1 MMADN
6 AEEKVSK
13 YQAPAL
19 EKGLDILEYLSRRA
33 MPLSQTEIANG
44 INKNPNEI
52 YRMLVCLEERGYLMR
67 EEHSAKYML
76 SLKLYNLSHRHSPV
90 DDIRRA
96 SQYPMQ
102 ELANKLKQSC
112 HLSVL
117 YHDQLMV
124 VYQAKSPSPI
134 ALSIEEG
141 SLFPLVLTASGRTL
155 LAFMAESERL
165 NILGRIPLYRSYS
178 ARKQK
183 GFLESLEEIRER
195 GIYVGTS
202 ELSKGVTDIV
212 MPIGDEETGVLACL
226 AVSILT
232 TQYDEDFTSEQ
243 IVAEVQQCVKNI
255 LGRLG
260 M

>member
-1 MMADN
+1 MSDYV
-6 AEEKVSK
+6 EEKVSK

-19 EKGLDILEYLSRRA
+19 EKGLDILEYLSQRA

-52 YRMLVCLEERGYLMR
+52 YRMLVCLEERGYLTR

-76 SLKLYNLSHRHSPV
+76 SLKLYNLSHRHSPI

-96 SQYPMQ
+96 AQYPMQ
-102 ELANKLKQSC
+102 QLAINLKQSC

-124 VYQAKSPSPI
+124 ICQAKSPSPI

-155 LAFMAESERL
+155 LAFQPEDERL
-165 NILGRIPLYRSYS
+165 NILQRIPLYRNYS

-183 GFLESLEEIRER
+183 AFLQALEEIRSQA
-195 GIYVGTS
+195 VFVSNS

-212 MPIGDEETGVLACL
+212 VPIGNLDTGVLACL

-232 TQYDEDFTSEQ
+232 TEYDENFTSEEL
-243 IVAEVQQCVKNI
+243 IAEVKQCSKNI
-255 LGRLG
+255 LARLG
-260 M
+260 L

>member
-1 MMADN
+1 MPDN
-6 AEEKVSK
+6 VEEKVSK
-13 YQAPAL
+13 YQTPAL
-19 EKGLDILEYLSRRA
+19 EKGLDILEYLSQRA
-33 MPLSQTEIANG
+33 EPLTQTEIAHG

-90 DDIRRA
+90 DDLRRA

-102 ELANKLKQSC
+102 KLAVSLKQSC

-117 YHDQLMV
+117 YNDQLMV
-124 VYQAKSPSPI
+124 ICQAKSPSPI

-155 LAFMAESERL
+155 LAFLAEDERL
-165 NILGRIPLYRSYS
+165 NILNRIPLYKSYS

-183 GFLESLEEIRER
+183 AFLQSLEEIREK
-195 GIYVGTS
+195 GVYVSTS

-212 MPIGDEETGVLACL
+212 APIGNLETGVLACL
-226 AVSILT
+226 AVSMLT
-232 TQYDEDFTSEQ
+232 TEYDENFTSEE
-243 IVAEVQQCVKNI
+243 IIAEVQQCVKNI

>member
-1 MMADN
+1 MSDYV
-6 AEEKVSK
+6 EEKVSK

-19 EKGLDILEYLSRRA
+19 EKGLDILEYLSQRA

-52 YRMLVCLEERGYLMR
+52 YRMLVCLEERGYLTR

-76 SLKLYNLSHRHSPV
+76 SLKLYNLSHRHSPI

-96 SQYPMQ
+96 AQYPMQ
-102 ELANKLKQSC
+102 QLAINLKQSC

-124 VYQAKSPSPI
+124 ICQAKSPSPI

-155 LAFMAESERL
+155 LAFQPEDERL
-165 NILGRIPLYRSYS
+165 NILQRITLYRNYS

-183 GFLESLEEIRER
+183 AFLQALEEIRSQA
-195 GIYVGTS
+195 VFVSNS

-212 MPIGDEETGVLACL
+212 VPIGNLDTGVLACL

-232 TQYDEDFTSEQ
+232 TEYDENFTSEEL
-243 IVAEVQQCVKNI
+243 IAEVKQCSKNI
-255 LGRLG
+255 LTRLG
-260 M
+260 L

>member
-1 MMADN
+1 MSDYV
-6 AEEKVSK
+6 EEKVSK

-19 EKGLDILEYLSRRA
+19 EKGLDILEYLSQRA

-52 YRMLVCLEERGYLMR
+52 YRMLVCLEERGYLTR

-76 SLKLYNLSHRHSPV
+76 SLKLYNLSHRHSPI

-96 SQYPMQ
+96 AQYPMQ
-102 ELANKLKQSC
+102 QLAINLKQSC

-124 VYQAKSPSPI
+124 ICQAKSPSPI

-155 LAFMAESERL
+155 LAFQPEDERL
-165 NILGRIPLYRSYS
+165 NILQRITLYRNYS

-183 GFLESLEEIRER
+183 AFLQALEEIRNQA
-195 GIYVGTS
+195 VFVSNS

-212 MPIGDEETGVLACL
+212 VPIGNLDTGVLACL

-232 TQYDEDFTSEQ
+232 TEYDENFTSEEL
-243 IVAEVQQCVKNI
+243 IAEVKQCSKNI
-255 LGRLG
+255 LARLG
-260 M
+260 L

>member
-1 MMADN
+1 MSDYV
-6 AEEKVSK
+6 EEKVSK

-19 EKGLDILEYLSRRA
+19 EKGLDILEYLSQRA

-52 YRMLVCLEERGYLMR
+52 YRMLVCLEERGYLTR

-76 SLKLYNLSHRHSPV
+76 SLKLYNLSHRHSPI

-96 SQYPMQ
+96 AQYPMQ
-102 ELANKLKQSC
+102 QLAINLKQSC

-124 VYQAKSPSPI
+124 ICQAKSPSPI

-155 LAFMAESERL
+155 LAFQPEDERL
-165 NILGRIPLYRSYS
+165 NILQRITLYRNYS

-183 GFLESLEEIRER
+183 AFLQALEEIRSQA
-195 GIYVGTS
+195 VFVSNS

-212 MPIGDEETGVLACL
+212 VPIGNLDTGVLACL

-232 TQYDEDFTSEQ
+232 TEYDENFTSEEL
-243 IVAEVQQCVKNI
+243 IAEVKQCSKNI
-255 LGRLG
+255 LARLG
-260 M
+260 L

>member
-1 MMADN
+1 MSDYV
-6 AEEKVSK
+6 EEKVSK

-19 EKGLDILEYLSRRA
+19 EKGLDILEYLSQRA

-44 INKNPNEI
+44 INKIPNEI
-52 YRMLVCLEERGYLMR
+52 YRMLVCLEERGYLTR

-76 SLKLYNLSHRHSPV
+76 SLKLYNLSHRHSPI

-96 SQYPMQ
+96 AQYPMQ
-102 ELANKLKQSC
+102 QLAINLKQSC

-124 VYQAKSPSPI
+124 ICQAKSPSPI

-155 LAFMAESERL
+155 LAFQPEDERL
-165 NILGRIPLYRSYS
+165 NILQRITLYRNYS

-183 GFLESLEEIRER
+183 AFLQALEEIRSQA
-195 GIYVGTS
+195 VFVSNS

-212 MPIGDEETGVLACL
+212 VPIGNLDTGVLACL

-232 TQYDEDFTSEQ
+232 TEYDENFTSEEL
-243 IVAEVQQCVKNI
+243 IAEVKQCSKNI
-255 LGRLG
+255 LARLG
-260 M
+260 L